1 MISIRSLE
9 DLHQARQLAL
19 EKQQELV
26 QKYRIRIH
34 IGMSSCSIAAGS
46 RDTFTSINRMIEEEN
61 LPGVNTTNV
70 RLTQTGCIGL
80 CALEPIV
87 QVQIADQTP
96 VTYGKV
102 TPEVAHLILQN
113 HIGKG
118 LVVQEYVVE
127 NI

>member
-19 EKQQELV
+19 EKQRELAE
-26 QKYRIRIH
+26 KYRILIH
-34 IGMSSCSIAAGS
+34 VGMASCSIAAGS
-46 RDTFTSINRMIEEEN
+46 RDTFNSIIRMIEEEN
-61 LPGVNTTNV
+61 LPGVTTTNV
-70 RLTQTGCIGL
+70 RVTQTGCIGL

-102 TPEVAHLILQN
+102 TPEVAHLILKN
-113 HIGKG
+113 HISKG